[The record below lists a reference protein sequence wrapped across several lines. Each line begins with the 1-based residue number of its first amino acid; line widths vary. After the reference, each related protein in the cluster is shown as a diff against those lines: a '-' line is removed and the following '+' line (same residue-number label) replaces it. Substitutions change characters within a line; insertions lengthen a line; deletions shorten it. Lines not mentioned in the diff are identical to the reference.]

1 LTDDQKRIIAQMIQS
16 GLNHREIAES
26 LNLKRNT
33 IKTYCW
39 RQGLHSIK
47 KPKPPVELNQPKK
60 KPGRPPKLKPAPKP
74 RPFYEFCLTCNKP
87 LVQGKLGRG
96 KKFCSKK
103 CGTDW
108 WNSHPKMITGICVY
122 CGKSFTTK
130 NHKQR
135 YCSKKC
141 FMHCF
146 SEERAR
152 KAERRSEEMQEKQ
165 MHEVYGTQNHFYFML
180 DAAMRYA
187 LDRKSHEVGLVA
199 GFIKDN
205 LSVFNEKWLVN
216 IINDIQ
222 WYLDDRENGKIDDG
236 DCDHQIW
243 LNLREAVR
251 EEYRSRNFS
260 KPSRYNMVDRA
271 WLESAGRD

>member
-1 LTDDQKRIIAQMIQS
+1 MTDDQKRMIAQMIQS

-26 LNLKRNT
+26 LNLKTNT

-39 RQGLHSIK
+39 RQGLHPIK

-141 FMHCF
+141 FMQCF

-152 KAERRSEEMQEKQ
+152 KAEIRSEEMQEKQ
-165 MHEVYGTQNHFYFML
+165 MHEVYGTQNSFYFML

-187 LDRKSHEVGLVA
+187 LGRKSYDVGLVA

-216 IINDIQ
+216 IINDIK
-222 WYLDDRENGKIDDG
+222 WYLDDRENGKIDDD
-236 DCDHQIW
+236 DCDHQLW

-271 WLESAGRD
+271 WLEE